1 MEGLVSCLMSLDSA
15 MVSWCVGAKTATDMA
30 VAQLIDVV
38 RLRDAQVESRRKYV
52 REEENDVR

>member
-1 MEGLVSCLMSLDSA
+1 MSLDSA